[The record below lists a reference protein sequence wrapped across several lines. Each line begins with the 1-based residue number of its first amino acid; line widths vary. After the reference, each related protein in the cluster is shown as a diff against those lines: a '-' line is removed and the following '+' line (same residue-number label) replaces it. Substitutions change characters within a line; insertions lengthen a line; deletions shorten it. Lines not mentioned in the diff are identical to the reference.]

1 MRRLVTMASLAYL
14 IVAFGFILLI
24 LLNAA
29 DEGEIVAIG
38 ESDAGAIIAL
48 CVVGMFV
55 TFGIGLRILVDSK
68 QRHDLERIV
77 REPRRKSDVVARRTQ
92 ADETSSQ

>member
-1 MRRLVTMASLAYL
+1 MASLAYL

-48 CVVGMFV
+48 CVLGMVV
-55 TFGIGLRILVDSK
+55 TFGIGVRILLDSK
-68 QRHDLERIV
+68 RRHDLERMMS
-77 REPRRKSDVVARRTQ
+77 EPRRKSDTIAPDTQ
-92 ADETSSQ
+92 QQ